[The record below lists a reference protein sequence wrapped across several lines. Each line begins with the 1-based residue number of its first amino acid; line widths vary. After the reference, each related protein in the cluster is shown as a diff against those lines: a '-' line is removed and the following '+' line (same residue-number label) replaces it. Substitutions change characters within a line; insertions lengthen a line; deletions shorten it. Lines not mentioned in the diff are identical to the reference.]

1 MAVVRIQALSLL
13 KARVQS
19 LVGGTKNLK
28 PGYPPPRK
36 KKKKK
41 SEKSEGSNKGQYKR
55 EGGGVVRSPR
65 GRWEGES

>member
-1 MAVVRIQALSLL
+1 MAVVRIEALSLL

-36 KKKKK
+36 KKSQKRVKDQIK
-41 SEKSEGSNKGQYKR
+41 GNTRGKGEGL
-55 EGGGVVRSPR
+55 
-65 GRWEGES
+65 

>member
-1 MAVVRIQALSLL
+1 MAVVRIEALSLL

-36 KKKKK
+36 KKKKSQK
-41 SEKSEGSNKGQYKR
+41 RVKDQIKGNTRGKGEGL
-55 EGGGVVRSPR
+55 
-65 GRWEGES
+65 

>member
-1 MAVVRIQALSLL
+1 LAVVRIQALSLL

-19 LVGGTKNLK
+19 LVGETKNLK
-28 PGYPPPRK
+28 PGHPPPP
-36 KKKKK
+36 KKK

>member
-36 KKKKK
+36 KKK

-55 EGGGVVRSPR
+55 EG
-65 GRWEGES
+65 EGL

>member
-28 PGYPPPRK
+28 PGYPPP
-36 KKKKK
+36 KKK
-41 SEKSEGSNKGQYKR
+41 SKKSEGSNKGQYKR

>member
-1 MAVVRIQALSLL
+1 MAVVRIEALSLL

-19 LVGGTKNLK
+19 LVGETKNLK
-28 PGYPPPRK
+28 PGHPPP
-36 KKKKK
+36 KKK